1 MTLKTKIYTNTENT
15 QKEKEKGVS
24 FSFLQEKHNRI
35 FSRLPTSRVDPLW
48 GGPLGT
54 RTLMWNTQARTCTI
68 LHQEW

>member
-35 FSRLPTSRVDPLW
+35 FSRPPTSRVDPLW

-54 RTLMWNTQARTCTI
+54 RTLM
-68 LHQEW
+68 